1 MLKIALY
8 TQKKDKETERYIQRF
23 LEVLERKKL
32 SIFLFNEM
40 QESFNFHKSYQAFR
54 TKQDAR
60 KWN

>member
-40 QESFNFHKSYQAFR
+40 QESFNFQ
-54 TKQDAR
+54 
-60 KWN
+60 N